1 MATSASARIQL
12 RNPDPKKKGPR
23 MDAATYAVVR
33 KAALATLPA
42 KAPGMTLDEFRSA
55 LAKRLGRTKGWDQS
69 LSAMWYGMAIKLDL
83 EARGQLERS
92 GTPQRLVRT
101 AGRSGSDC

>member
-1 MATSASARIQL
+1 MTMPTSAAATVQL

-23 MDAATYAVVR
+23 MDKATYAVVR

-42 KAPGMTLDEFRSA
+42 KAPGMTLAGFRSA

-83 EARGQLERS
+83 EARGELKRT
-92 GTPQRLVRT
+92 GTPQRLTR
-101 AGRSGSDC
+101 A